1 MDPELT
7 IQAFRKSVA
16 PSGARELLENVRVLS
31 KHWRLRAFCF
41 VAYNRMVEELRLPK
55 TSLLTLIQTALENM
69 AQDLNVQVDD
79 IPKWI
84 VESVP
89 DSPQAA

>member
-1 MDPELT
+1 M
-7 IQAFRKSVA
+7 
-16 PSGARELLENVRVLS
+16 RVLS
-31 KHWRLRAFCF
+31 KHWRLRTFCY
-41 VAYNRMVEELRLPK
+41 VAYNRVVEVLKLP
-55 TSLLTLIQTALENM
+55 TSSLLTLIQTALENM

-89 DSPQAA
+89 DSPQAAKPKEQENNEKKD